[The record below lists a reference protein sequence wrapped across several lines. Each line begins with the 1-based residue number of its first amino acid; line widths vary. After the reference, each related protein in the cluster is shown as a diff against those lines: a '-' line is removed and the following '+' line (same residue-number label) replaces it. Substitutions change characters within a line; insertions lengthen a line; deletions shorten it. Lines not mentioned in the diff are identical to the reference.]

1 MNDTILL
8 TPHKYFC
15 CLWTKFLY
23 KQVNHQVRPSADRGI
38 IVPHLCSLKTP
49 LRMLVD
55 AHVYVIRKLF
65 RLQDV
70 IFVQNVPV
78 VQLGDKYYSVIFYF
92 SIILQFQVF
101 VAGMFRT

>member
-1 MNDTILL
+1 
-8 TPHKYFC
+8 
-15 CLWTKFLY
+15 
-23 KQVNHQVRPSADRGI
+23 
-38 IVPHLCSLKTP
+38 
-49 LRMLVD
+49 MLVD